1 MSSLILCDKSDTTV
15 TTTKTAESALHHVVT
30 NMKIEDRR
38 PSFLNRSPLLLDI
51 LDPTANVVGSDTK
64 QKQNVIDQIS
74 EAEALIIEDDPTT
87 TIEQQHQATIM
98 TYQEDPT
105 WEEFCEDLPLE

>member
-15 TTTKTAESALHHVVT
+15 TTTKTAESLHVT

-38 PSFLNRSPLLLDI
+38 PSFLNRSPLFLYI
-51 LDPTANVVGSDTK
+51 LEPKGKATGSDKK
-64 QKQNVIDQIS
+64 QDVIDQIS
-74 EAEALIIEDDPTT
+74 EAEALIEDDY
-87 TIEQQHQATIM
+87 IDHQATM

-105 WEEFCEDLPLE
+105 WVEFCEDLPLE